1 MAAGARAHGPAVTEP
16 PWPSRNHLQLRKDP
30 RYPIPPAVRS
40 IPRHIEQIEVRE
52 ICHVFFPI
60 ELRVADPI
68 GAPLPRVRSEA
79 PGSKTPSPRRLD
91 QATDFAELRP
101 LVAR

>member
-1 MAAGARAHGPAVTEP
+1 MAGGALAHGPAVTEP

-52 ICHVFFPI
+52 IYHAFFPV
-60 ELRVADPI
+60 ELCVVDPI
-68 GAPLPRVRSEA
+68 GAPLPRLRAHAGVVLVSGE
-79 PGSKTPSPRRLD
+79 LQD
-91 QATDFAELRP
+91 Q
-101 LVAR
+101 